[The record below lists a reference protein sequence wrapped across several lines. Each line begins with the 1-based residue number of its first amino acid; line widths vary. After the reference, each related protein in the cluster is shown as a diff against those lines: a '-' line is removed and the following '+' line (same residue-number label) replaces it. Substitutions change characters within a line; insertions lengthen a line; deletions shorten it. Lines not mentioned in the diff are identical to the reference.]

1 MNRLLAVTGGAV
13 IAACALPA
21 TLSARAAYCSPLRD
35 AHAEVFQMSTQLGC
49 GTARAV
55 ALKTVESGGGYFK
68 SSRWYCR
75 WGEGG
80 TIPIKTNDH
89 VYYSGFC
96 AAVPGF
102 RQANFLGRRL
112 R

>member
-1 MNRLLAVTGGAV
+1 MKRILAVTLSVVGW
-13 IAACALPA
+13 CALPA
-21 TLSARAAYCSPLRD
+21 TLSAKVAYCAALRD
-35 AHAEVFQMSTQLGC
+35 AHAEVIQMSTALGC
-49 GTARAV
+49 ATARDV
-55 ALKTVESGGGYFK
+55 ALKTVQSGGGIYK

-80 TIPIKTNDH
+80 TIPIKLNHH